1 MKKLLALVLAI
12 IMTFSMVACT
22 KNTETPTPPAPETP
36 ATPEAPAT
44 PETPAAPEEPAA
56 NDNAFELAL
65 ITDIGTIDDKSFNQG
80 SWEGLKQYAEEN
92 DISHKYYK
100 PSEKSTDAY
109 LSAIDLA
116 VKGGAKVIVTP
127 GFLFETPIY
136 IAQDQYPD
144 VKFVLIDT
152 DQGPHDAD
160 YKEFKTADNTV
171 GIAYAEEQAGFLAGY
186 AAVKDGY
193 TKLAFMGGMAV
204 PAVVRFGYG
213 FVQGA
218 DFAAKEMG
226 ITAIDMKYH
235 YTGGFDATP
244 EAQTL
249 AASWYQSG
257 TEVIFACGGAVGNSV
272 MAAAEQSN
280 GKVIGVDVD
289 QSGESETVITSA
301 TKGLSASVY
310 SAIDQFYKGSFPG
323 GQHVIFNAANDGVT
337 LPMETSKF
345 NKFSQADY
353 DAIYKMLVEDTDS
366 LSSNIFKDI
375 EKTVNDIPVSA
386 VKITVVE

>member
-353 DAIYKMLVEDTDS
+353 YAIYKMLVEDTDS